1 MALRAGYYGVKRW
14 LWDKLQTMPNRM
26 DAAEN
31 DLDVILNITGSKN
44 LFKSNASTTTDA
56 YGVTWTVDSKD
67 KNIIT
72 VSGTPTGY
80 APLNM
85 TSYFV
90 LPPGDY
96 ILTGSE
102 GCTNATFNTIIFQK
116 GTTMV
121 ESHTFGGTEYNKP
134 YKFTVSSTWDYDNIR
149 VTLKRIN
156 NGTACSGTFK
166 VMIRPAAVEDDTYV
180 PFTMTNLQLTASAD
194 DQKAAINAIISAAT
208 DAADFEA
215 FKTAMGAITPVT
227 RSAAPAE
234 RSLDEE
240 EDEPVVVK
248 KTTRKKTTKT
258 EEED

>member
-26 DAAEN
+26 DAAEGEIDTIEN
-31 DLDVILNITGSKN
+31 LTGAKN

-56 YGVTWTVDSKD
+56 YGVTWTVDSED

-85 TSYFV
+85 TSYFA

-102 GCTNATFNTIIFQK
+102 GCTNATFNTIIFRK
-116 GTTMV
+116 GSTMV
-121 ESHTFGGTEYNKP
+121 ESHTFGATEYNKP
-134 YKFTVSSTWDYDNIR
+134 YKFTVSKTWDYDNIL
-149 VTLKRIN
+149 VTLKRIT

-166 VMIRPAAVEDDTYV
+166 VMIRPAAVEDDAYV
-180 PFTMTNLQLTASAD
+180 PFAMTNSQLTGSAD
-194 DQKAAINAIISAAT
+194 DQKTTINAIISAAT
-208 DAADFEA
+208 GAADFAA
-215 FKTAMGAITPVT
+215 FKAAMEAITPVT

-234 RSLDEE
+234 RSLEVEE
-240 EDEPVVVK
+240 EEPVVVK

-258 EEED
+258 EEE